1 VDVLPLVFSTGW
13 ASGVNAYLVV
23 LLAGLLG
30 RYGGVEGIPPAL
42 ERTDVL
48 VVAAVLFAVEFVAD
62 KIPYLDSAWDAVST
76 FVRPVVGAA
85 LGILIA
91 GESGDLNEVVGGLVG
106 GGTALASHSVKA
118 GFRLGVNTS
127 PEPVSN
133 IGTSVV
139 EDGLVATVVLLAIDH
154 PWLAAGVAAV
164 LLVSGSVLIV
174 LLWRKI
180 RQAFRAVRA
189 RFSGPPASGPPAS
202 GPAPPVA

>member
-1 VDVLPLVFSTGW
+1 MDVLPVVFSTGW

-30 RYGGVEGIPPAL
+30 RYGGVEGVPPAL

-62 KIPYLDSAWDAVST
+62 KVPYVDSVWDAIST
-76 FVRPVVGAA
+76 FVRPVVGTA

-91 GESGDLNEVVGGLVG
+91 GESGDLSPVVGGIVG

-118 GFRLGVNTS
+118 GVRLGVNTS
-127 PEPVSN
+127 PEPVTN

-139 EDGLVATVVLLAIDH
+139 EDGLVATVVLLAVSH
-154 PWLAAGVAAV
+154 PWLAAGIAAV
-164 LLVSGSVLIV
+164 LLVSGGVLVV
-174 LLWRKI
+174 LLWRKV
-180 RQAFRAVRA
+180 RTAVRA
-189 RFSGPPASGPPAS
+189 LRGRFAGPPPAS

>member
-1 VDVLPLVFSTGW
+1 MDVLPLVFSTGW

-23 LLAGLLG
+23 LLTGLLG
-30 RYGGVEGIPPAL
+30 RYGGVEGVPPAL

-48 VVAAVLFAVEFVAD
+48 VVAGVLFAVEFVAD
-62 KIPYLDSAWDAVST
+62 KVPYVDSVWDGVST

-91 GESGDLNEVVGGLVG
+91 GESGDLNQVLGGLVG

-127 PEPVSN
+127 PEPVTN

-139 EDGLVATVVLLAIDH
+139 EDGLVATVVLLAVNH
-154 PWLAAGVAAV
+154 PWLAAGLAAV
-164 LLVSGSVLIV
+164 LLVTGGVLVV
-174 LLWRKI
+174 LLWRKV
-180 RQAFRAVRA
+180 RQAVRAVRA
-189 RFSGPPASGPPAS
+189 RFAGKPPPPSGAT
-202 GPAPPVA
+202 PPVA

>member
-1 VDVLPLVFSTGW
+1 MDVLPVVFSTGW

-30 RYGGVEGIPPAL
+30 RYGGVEGVPPAL

-48 VVAAVLFAVEFVAD
+48 VVAALLFAVEFVAD
-62 KIPYLDSAWDAVST
+62 KVPYVDSVWDGIST
-76 FVRPVVGAA
+76 FVRPVVGTA

-91 GESGDLNEVVGGLVG
+91 GESGDLSTVVGGIVG

-127 PEPVSN
+127 PEPVTN

-139 EDGLVATVVLLAIDH
+139 EDGLVATVVLLAVSH
-154 PWLAAGVAAV
+154 PWLAAGIAAV
-164 LLVSGSVLIV
+164 LLVSGGVLV
-174 LLWRKI
+174 VVLWRKI
-180 RQAFRAVRA
+180 RSTVRA
-189 RFSGPPASGPPAS
+189 LRGRFTGPPPAS